1 MRKSNDLDI
10 IICQA
15 NGPISS
21 DCYAIAQF
29 GSYFAFL
36 HSTLNDLEFE
46 LQHVNHTKTQDARA
60 SFLMKL
66 SRWFWSTRS

>member
-10 IICQA
+10 IISHE

-21 DCYAIAQF
+21 DCYAIAHF

-36 HSTLNDLEFE
+36 HLPTTYVSKDLKFE
-46 LQHVNHTKTQDARA
+46 LQHVNHTKNA
-60 SFLMKL
+60 SRESLFLNE
-66 SRWFWSTRS
+66 T